1 MQNVNFEFELENFL
15 AILPDTIR
23 EKLIA
28 HDSFDNLYEVVLD
41 LGRPPQARFAEYA
54 LELSPNPVSFF
65 DLEWVIARIGS
76 FDRDNRAGIERTLH
90 RISAILN
97 RRGRVV
103 GVTCRYGRA
112 IQGVIDT
119 VKDYFSTGKSVLLL
133 GKPGVGK
140 TTLLREAA
148 RILSVEMGKRVIV
161 VDTSNEIA
169 GDGDVPHIGIG
180 KARRMQVPTGVDQH
194 VVMIQAVEN
203 HMPEVIIIDEIGTE
217 EEASACRTIA
227 ERGVQLVGTAHGNS
241 LPNLLINPTL
251 SDLLGGVNSVILSDE
266 ESFRRGT
273 QKTVLERT
281 SPPTFNILI
290 EIRDKGSFAIYKDI
304 AHTVDR
310 YLRDHKLFPETRVRT
325 ENGHI
330 VKTEPE
336 MQVERDSPEDFFIK
350 NYQPPQFN
358 TNENLEEKPPS
369 EKTIRVFA
377 FGVSRDYIERA
388 ARALHLDINVARRLG
403 DCDIVLT
410 THSYESKKPQA
421 ILEARSNEIPIYTI
435 PQNSLSQVKRF
446 LRNIKDNHA
455 SEEIDSVVLEN
466 AVETVLKDNKSVKLP
481 PTNAKV
487 RRYQHRYAERF
498 GLSTSSIGD
507 EPNRSVVIHP
517 PNFKEEE

>member
-1 MQNVNFEFELENFL
+1 MRDVNADFELENFL
-15 AILPDTIR
+15 AILPDSVR
-23 EKLIA
+23 EKLLN
-28 HDSFDNLYEVVLD
+28 HSSFDNLYEVVLD
-41 LGRPPQARFAEYA
+41 LGRPPEARFSDYT

-65 DLEWVIARIGS
+65 DLEWVIARTGS

-90 RISAILN
+90 RISAIQN
-97 RRGRVV
+97 RRGRIV

-119 VKDYFSTGKSVLLL
+119 VKDYFSSGKSVLLL

-148 RILSVEMGKRVIV
+148 RILSVEMRKRVIV

-169 GDGDVPHIGIG
+169 GDGDVPHVGIG

-217 EEASACRTIA
+217 EEAAACRTIA

-266 ESFRRGT
+266 EAFRRGT

-304 AHTVDR
+304 APTVDR

-325 ENGHI
+325 ENGQV

-336 MQVERDSPEDFFIK
+336 MQFEQDSPEEIFLRNNPTPF
-350 NYQPPQFN
+350 P
-358 TNENLEEKPPS
+358 NLEENQDEQPPT
-369 EKTIRVFA
+369 EKAVKVFA

-410 THSYESKKPQA
+410 TQSYESKKPQA
-421 ILEARSNEIPIYTI
+421 ILEARSSEIPIYTI

-446 LRNIKDNHA
+446 LRNIKDNHSA
-455 SEEIDSVVLEN
+455 DDVDAGALEN
-466 AVETVLKDNKSVKLP
+466 AVETVLKENKSVKLP

-487 RRYQHRYAERF
+487 RRYQHRFAERF

-517 PNFKEEE
+517 LNFKEEE